1 MVITCIKNKI
11 SDIFFS
17 SKENLAE
24 LLDEGFHHTND
35 VEKVVS
41 EKFPEAKQVNNDFDS
56 NFVRSTFVG
65 CKLHIIR
72 LSKFVSGPVIKLYF

>member
-56 NFVRSTFVG
+56 NFV
-65 CKLHIIR
+65 
-72 LSKFVSGPVIKLYF
+72 